1 MRGDDCDGGP
11 TASIAAVVF
20 DWAGTVVDFGSLAPM
35 NAFKQLFER
44 HGVAITI
51 AEARAPMGLPKW
63 QHIQAIGAQPRVA
76 QAWRD
81 AHGGAGLVDADVDAL
96 YDEYAPMNRQAVT
109 RHAQLVPGV
118 VEVVQLLRARGI
130 AIGSTTGY
138 ARDVIRP
145 LVALAAQQGFTP
157 DNLVCAD
164 DVRTSR
170 PSPMGMFRTFLDL
183 GVWPAWRVVKVD
195 DTVPGLLEGRHAG
208 CWTVAVTVSGNEVG
222 LSLDA
227 WNARSPTDQSRAR
240 AHAADR
246 LAHAHPD
253 YTIDTVADLPT
264 VLQSLERRL
273 AAGQRPQ
280 ALR

>member
-1 MRGDDCDGGP
+1 
-11 TASIAAVVF
+11 
-20 DWAGTVVDFGSLAPM
+20 
-35 NAFKQLFER
+35 
-44 HGVAITI
+44 
-51 AEARAPMGLPKW
+51 
-63 QHIQAIGAQPRVA
+63 
-76 QAWRD
+76 
-81 AHGGAGLVDADVDAL
+81 
-96 YDEYAPMNRQAVT
+96 
-109 RHAQLVPGV
+109 
-118 VEVVQLLRARGI
+118 
-130 AIGSTTGY
+130 
-138 ARDVIRP
+138 
-145 LVALAAQQGFTP
+145 
-157 DNLVCAD
+157 
-164 DVRTSR
+164 
-170 PSPMGMFRTFLDL
+170 MFRTFLDL